1 MAVIYLTEQ
10 NAILRKRG
18 ERLVVE
24 KERQVLLDVHQ
35 FKVSAV
41 CLFGNVQVTTQAA
54 SALLARGIDL
64 ALFSLRGRLKGH
76 LTPPWGKNALVRL
89 RQYQRVCDPSF
100 ALSMSR
106 ALVAAKLTNC
116 EAVLARL
123 ARSQREVDV
132 TPQRDALH
140 HAVQRLSTAPDKEA
154 VRAIEGSATAAY
166 FAALRAFVAPEWQ
179 FHHRQRRPPK
189 DPVNALLSLGY
200 VLLGNEVQ
208 AIIGGVGLDPYLGL
222 YHELRYGRASLALD
236 VLEPFRAPVIDRLTV
251 RLLNLKQLTRYD
263 FQLHPALG
271 VRLAPRALKKYFLE
285 YERWLGQAS
294 LPSQPHS
301 FRALLRQEVEKLRR
315 AIAKGE
321 PYDAYT
327 FA

>member
-1 MAVIYLTEQ
+1 MAVLYLSEQ

-24 KERQVLLDVHQ
+24 KQSQVLLDVHQ

-54 SALLARGIDL
+54 SLLLDKGIDL
-64 ALFSLRGRLKGH
+64 ALFTLRGRLKGH
-76 LTPPWGKNALVRL
+76 LTPPWGKNALLRL
-89 RQYQRVCDPSF
+89 RQYQRVTDPNF
-100 ALSMSR
+100 ALSMSKAVVR
-106 ALVAAKLTNC
+106 AKLTNC

-132 TPQRDALH
+132 TPQCTALRQ
-140 HAVQRLSTAPDKEA
+140 ALDRLGAAADKEA

-200 VLLGNEVQ
+200 VLLGNELQ
-208 AIIGGVGLDPYLGL
+208 AIVAGLGLDPYLGF
-222 YHELRYGRASLALD
+222 YHDLRYGRASLALD
-236 VLEPFRAPVIDRLTV
+236 VLEPFRGPVIDRLTV
-251 RLLNLKQLTRYD
+251 RLLNLKQLTRHD
-263 FQLHPALG
+263 FQLHPTLG
-271 VRLAPRALKKYFLE
+271 VRLAPQALKKYFAE
-285 YERWLGQAS
+285 YERWLGQPS
-294 LPSQPHS
+294 LPSQPHP
-301 FRALLRQEVEKLRR
+301 FRALLRQEVAKLRR